1 MVEKAVIDA
10 QVLFYFHYNYK
21 KVPPMLREL
30 KQQVINGEITVIIPT
45 IAIALFTL
53 VVFAVHPPAK
63 FRRQSR

>member
-21 KVPPMLREL
+21 KIPMMLKEL

-45 IAIALFTL
+45 IAISELLWKMRF
-53 VVFAVHPPAK
+53 FY
-63 FRRQSR
+63 QDQ